1 MTESVLTVDAIL
13 FDMDGTLVDSTA
25 GVEGAWHEF
34 SISYPGIDVHDILSS
49 AHGVRTVDNLRNYC
63 GIQDP
68 ELLEKEALRFEQAI
82 VTSASKDGGSGI
94 KMLPGVSEALR
105 EIESR
110 RFLPKPLWC
119 ICTSATREYATAAL
133 NITGVPFPEVL
144 VAAEDVEKGKPHP
157 DPYLLGAQKLGVDPK
172 NCVVFEDA
180 PSGIRSGLAAGCK
193 TIGLVTSHSREQV
206 ESAQPNYVVDD
217 MTRISFR
224 VVGDKVEVVIKP

>member
-1 MTESVLTVDAIL
+1 MSETVLTVDAIL

-34 SISYPGIDVHDILSS
+34 SKTYPGIDVHNILSS
-49 AHGVRTVDNLRNYC
+49 AHGIRTVDNLKNYC

-82 VTSASKDGGSGI
+82 ISSASDNGGSGI
-94 KMLPGVSEALR
+94 VLLRGVAEALKQ
-105 EIESR
+105 IESR

-119 ICTSATREYATAAL
+119 ICTSATRDYATAAL
-133 NITGVPFPEVL
+133 TVTKVPFPDVL

-172 NCVVFEDA
+172 NCQ
-180 PSGIRSGLAAGCK
+180 SLSMNL
-193 TIGLVTSHSREQV
+193 L
-206 ESAQPNYVVDD
+206 
-217 MTRISFR
+217 FR
-224 VVGDKVEVVIKP
+224 Y